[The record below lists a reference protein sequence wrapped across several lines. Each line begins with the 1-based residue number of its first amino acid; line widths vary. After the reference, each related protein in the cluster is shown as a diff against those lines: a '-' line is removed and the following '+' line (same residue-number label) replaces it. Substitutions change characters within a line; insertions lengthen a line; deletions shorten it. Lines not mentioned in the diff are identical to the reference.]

1 MATAKISKGLFEKH
15 GVQVEK
21 PVMFRSWAQLVEAFL
36 SGNVNVVHLLSPMS
50 LWAKYG
56 ANAPVKAVMW
66 NHLAGSALT
75 VRPEINS
82 IAELSGK
89 TVAIPFWY
97 SIHNIVLQRLLRENG
112 LKITEKEPKSGE
124 VRLSVMAPSDMVAAL
139 ASEAISGFIV
149 AEPFN
154 ALAEAKGVGKVL
166 RFSGDV
172 WKDHA
177 CCLTLMHEYD
187 IQHRPEW
194 VQKVVNVLTEA
205 QVSTLANRAE
215 TAQLLA
221 RAAATRR
228 TIKKCWKRYWLQ
240 PKLSGINISKQGQ
253 FKTLS
258 GTNSESVSN
267 RIRSIPIW
275 KSWSKCSNRPTLPA
289 IMRFYNSLT
298 R

>member
-1 MATAKISKGLFEKH
+1 
-15 GVQVEK
+15 
-21 PVMFRSWAQLVEAFL
+21 
-36 SGNVNVVHLLSPMS
+36 
-50 LWAKYG
+50 
-56 ANAPVKAVMW
+56 MW

-97 SIHNIVLQRLLRENG
+97 SIHNIVLQRLLRKWLENHR
-112 LKITEKEPKSGE
+112 KRASGE
-124 VRLSVMAPSDMVAAL
+124 VRLSVMAPSDMVAL

-154 ALAEAKGVGKVL
+154 AFGSQGVGKVL

-221 RAAATRR
+221 RGSGYTPHDQ
-228 TIKKCWKRYWLQ
+228 KCWKRYWLQ

-289 IMRFYNSLT
+289 IMRFT
-298 R
+298 TA